1 MRRTAIL
8 LALPAA
14 LAACAVAPPSGPDI
28 VAMPG
33 QGKDLAAFQ
42 QDDAACRGYASQS
55 TGGTQAAQNATNN
68 AVGTAVVGTAIG
80 AAAGAA
86 LGSVSGNVGAGAA
99 IGGATGLVAGSAIGA
114 NGAQASADDLQ
125 FHYDTAYAQ
134 CMASRGN
141 TISTP
146 PPAYAAS
153 PYPGPYAG
161 PYPYPYPYAYPYPG
175 YYGPPVV
182 VRYGWGW
189 RRW

>member
-1 MRRTAIL
+1 MRRTSLI

-33 QGKDLAAFQ
+33 QGKDLASFQ
-42 QDDAACRGYASQS
+42 QDDAACRGYAQQS
-55 TGGTQAAQNATNN
+55 TGGTQAAQAATNN
-68 AVGTAVVGTAIG
+68 AVGSAVVGTAVG

-86 LGSVSGNVGAGAA
+86 LGSVGGAVGAGAA
-99 IGGATGLVAGSAIGA
+99 IGGATGLLAGSAIGA
-114 NGAQASADDLQ
+114 NSAQASADDLQ

-141 TISTP
+141 QVASP
-146 PPAYAAS
+146 PPAYAG
-153 PYPGPYAG
+153 PTPYAY
-161 PYPYPYPYAYPYPG
+161 PYPYPYPYPA

-189 RRW
+189 GWGPRWHRW